1 MRKIVVFLM
10 LVLCLFHCCPL
21 TAGATGDGS
30 ISNGCSTLRARHAL
44 GEDQDYTG
52 TAKAAVLYELDTKT
66 LVFAHDPDKAINPTG
81 LVKLMTALIVLEE
94 GNLDDVVT
102 VKQSTLNALSGGA
115 KKLGLKANDQLSVRD
130 LLYCVMVVSANDA
143 AAVVADHVAGSQS
156 AFVNK
161 MNEKAATLGC
171 TSTHFSDVNGLN
183 DNDQS
188 STAREMA
195 IIVEEALKNE
205 QFVELFGAV
214 NYQLPTTVSCENR
227 MLTTTHSPMNPNSKQ
242 YDQRIT
248 GGKPSAASGSDRS
261 VISVAQTEK
270 GRYLCVLIS
279 VSDKKSDY
287 SGTFKEAKTL
297 FDMGLN
303 GYAVQQVLGNGQPFG
318 MYEVSNGENSVVV
331 TPDREVYALLPVE
344 FDHTLLKFQDV
355 KNLQSLTAPVKK
367 GAVVGTLQVSY
378 GSIIVAEAD
387 LLACHD
393 VAEKGTTIQPVAVTS
408 GSGGLMRILKWIC
421 IVVVCLVAVAAVGI
435 LTLRQINKA
444 RYQKRKGRR
453 RHPEQEGV

>member
-1 MRKIVVFLM
+1 MRKNVVFLM
-10 LVLCLFHCCPL
+10 LVICLFLCSPMSVGA
-21 TAGATGDGS
+21 AGEES
-30 ISNGCSTLRARHAL
+30 VINGCSTLLAHHAL
-44 GEDQDYTG
+44 GEDQSYTG
-52 TAKAAVLYELDTKT
+52 AAKAAILYELDTKT
-66 LVFAHDPDKAINPTG
+66 LVFAYNADKVINPTG

-94 GNLDDVVT
+94 GDLDDVVT
-102 VKQSTLNALSGGA
+102 VKQATLNSISAGA
-115 KKLGLKANDQLSVRD
+115 KKLGLKANDRLTVRD

-171 TSTHFSDVNGLN
+171 ANTHFSDVNGLN
-183 DNDQS
+183 DNDQC

-205 QFVELFGAV
+205 QFVELFGTV
-214 NYQLPTTVSCENR
+214 NYQLPDTVSCDNR
-227 MLTTTHSPMNPNSKQ
+227 VLTTTHSPMNPNSKQ
-242 YDQRIT
+242 YDQRVT
-248 GGKPSAASGSDRS
+248 GGKPSAAGSSDRS

-279 VSDKKSDY
+279 VSDNKSDY
-287 SGTFKEAKTL
+287 SGTFSEAKKL

-303 GYAVQQVLGNGQPFG
+303 GYAVQQVLGSGQPFG

-344 FDHTLLKFQDV
+344 FDDTRLQFGDV
-355 KNLQSLTAPVKK
+355 KILQNLTAPIAK
-367 GAVVGTLQVSY
+367 GAVVATLRISY
-378 GSIIVAEAD
+378 GSIIVAEAE

-393 VAEKGTTIQPVAVTS
+393 VAEAGTTIQPVADTND
-408 GSGGLMRILKWIC
+408 SGGAIRIFKWIG
-421 IVVVCLVAVAAVGI
+421 IVFGALVLVAIVGI
-435 LTLRQINKA
+435 LTLRQVNKA
-444 RYQKRKGRR
+444 RYQKRKARR

>member
-1 MRKIVVFLM
+1 MRKIVIFLM
-10 LVLCLFHCCPL
+10 LTLCLLQCCPL
-21 TAGATGDGS
+21 AVGATEEES
-30 ISNGCSTLRARHAL
+30 VTNGCSTLRACHAL
-44 GEDQDYTG
+44 GEDRNYTG
-52 TAKAAVLYELDTKT
+52 TAQAVILYELDTKT
-66 LVFAHDPDKAINPTG
+66 LVFAHDPDKTINPTG
-81 LVKLMTALIVLEE
+81 LVKLMTTLIVLEE
-94 GNLDDVVT
+94 GDLDDVVV
-102 VKQSTLNALSGGA
+102 VKQSTLNSISSGA
-115 KKLGLKANDQLSVRD
+115 KKLGLKANDQLTVRD

-156 AFVNK
+156 AFVYK

-171 TSTHFSDVNGLN
+171 TNTHFSDVNGLN
-183 DNDQS
+183 DNNQS

-214 NYQLPTTVSCENR
+214 NYQLPDTVSCENR
-227 MLTTTHSPMNPNSKQ
+227 VLTTTHSPMNPNSKQ

-248 GGKPSAASGSDRS
+248 GGKPSAANSSDRS

-287 SGTFKEAKTL
+287 SGTFSEAKRL

-344 FDHTLLKFQDV
+344 FDDTLLKFQDV
-355 KNLQSLTAPVKK
+355 KNLQSLAAPVKK
-367 GAVVGTLQVSY
+367 GEVVGKLQISY

-393 VAEKGTTIQPVAVTS
+393 VAEKGTTIQPVAVA
-408 GSGGLMRILKWIC
+408 GPSGGWMLILKWIV
-421 IVVVCLVAVAAVGI
+421 IVVACLVMVAAVGV